1 MTAPQP
7 TLDPVGKPIP
17 KAIPLGVVPG
27 PLAGQGPPPR
37 GPMHPL
43 VIWGRL
49 KRDKPAVLGLMMV
62 VAFVLVAVFAP
73 WIAPDPHA
81 LDRTRANEAP
91 AFLTR
96 NDPDRP
102 PDGAILGRDVRGR
115 DVFARVVHGTRTSLV
130 IGVLVVLIS
139 SAIGVTLGS
148 IAGYFGG
155 IVDTLISRLVDILLA
170 FPFLILALAI
180 VSIFPRTTQWHM
192 ALALGLAGW
201 PSMARLMRAQVL
213 GTREL
218 EFVSAARALGAGNLH
233 ILTRHILPNCIGPAI
248 IWVTMGIAGA
258 VMSESSLAF
267 LGLGEDDSLSWGTMI
282 NTGLTKANFPD
293 QWWGVAFPAAAL
305 ALLVLA
311 FNMLGDGL
319 QDAINPR
326 KKR

>member
-1 MTAPQP
+1 MQGPRQTQ
-7 TLDPVGKPIP
+7 IP
-17 KAIPLGVVPG
+17 KE
-27 PLAGQGPPPR
+27 PPPR
-37 GPMHPL
+37 GPLHPL
-43 VIWGRL
+43 VLWGRL
-49 KRDKPAVLGLMMV
+49 RKDIPAVIGLIL
-62 VAFVLVAVFAP
+62 VALFVLIALFAP
-73 WIAPDPHA
+73 LIAPADPNA
-81 LDRTRANEAP
+81 TDLTRMNQAP
-91 AFLTR
+91 AFLMPA
-96 NDPDRP
+96 DSPDRVHA
-102 PDGAILGRDVRGR
+102 GFLGRDVRGR
-115 DVFARVVHGTRTSLV
+115 DVLSRVIHGTRTSLL
-130 IGVLVVLIS
+130 IGVLVVMIS

-155 IVDTLISRLVDILLA
+155 LTDTIISRIVDILLA

-180 VSIFPRTTQWHM
+180 VSIFPRTSQWHM

-233 ILTRHILPNCIGPAI
+233 ILTRHVLPNCIGPAI

-258 VMSESSLAF
+258 IMAESSLAF

-293 QWWGVAFPAAAL
+293 QWWGVAFPALAL

-326 KKR
+326 KRR

>member
-1 MTAPQP
+1 MIG
-7 TLDPVGKPIP
+7 LIMVGVFVFV
-17 KAIPLGVVPG
+17 A
-27 PLAGQGPPPR
+27 LA
-37 GPMHPL
+37 
-43 VIWGRL
+43 
-49 KRDKPAVLGLMMV
+49 
-62 VAFVLVAVFAP
+62 AP
-73 WIAPDPHA
+73 WIAPSDPNVTDLSRMNQTPSFLMSSANPEAADAA
-81 LDRTRANEAP
+81 L
-91 AFLTR
+91 F
-96 NDPDRP
+96 
-102 PDGAILGRDVRGR
+102 GRDVRGR
-115 DVFARVVHGTRTSLV
+115 DVLSRVIYGTRTSLT

-139 SAIGVTLGS
+139 SSIGVTLGS

-155 IVDTLISRLVDILLA
+155 IVDTAISRVVDILLA

-180 VSIFPRTTQWHM
+180 VSIFPRTTSWHM

-218 EFVSAARALGAGNLH
+218 EFVAAARALGAGNTH
-233 ILTRHILPNCIGPAI
+233 ILLRHVLPNCMGPAI
-248 IWVTMGIAGA
+248 IWITMGIAGA

-311 FNMLGDGL
+311 FNLLGDGL
-319 QDAINPR
+319 QDALNPR
-326 KKR
+326 KRR